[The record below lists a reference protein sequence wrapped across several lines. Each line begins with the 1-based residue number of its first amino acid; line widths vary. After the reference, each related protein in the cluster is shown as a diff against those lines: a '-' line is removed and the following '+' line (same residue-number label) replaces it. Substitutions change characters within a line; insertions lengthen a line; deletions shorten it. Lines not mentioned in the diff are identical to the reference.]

1 MKKNININ
9 SQDIYKIISESIPGL
24 IKEDDFGLVDVPTA
38 SRGGHPDA
46 ALGPVQGDP
55 SRRSKTSNKKNTD
68 SKKDPQDGTTKADS
82 AGVTPDGTRPGEKPT
97 VGSGESPE
105 PTQSPVRLPASF
117 DDVPVDPSLAEPGD
131 EGRPEDDPE
140 PQPDPEPEEKPEEKP
155 EESPDLGQ
163 SGLVFRSEDLAVPEG
178 AAMSTATMQ
187 AKVKTDKG
195 TLTIIN
201 KGISPESDI
210 LEDDPNIIYTL
221 TSERD
226 GEKKSESFK
235 VPFSVVRRSNS
246 NNHFAAVLA
255 HLKGEMEEREQLAG
269 TPPDPEEEG
278 R

>member
-38 SRGGHPDA
+38 TRGGHGGD
-46 ALGPVQGDP
+46 LGPVQGDP
-55 SRRSKTSNKKNTD
+55 SRKSKTSDEENTD
-68 SKKDPQDGTTKADS
+68 SEKNPQPGKTKTDS
-82 AGVTPDGTRPGEKPT
+82 AGTTPDGTRPGEEAT

-105 PTQSPVRLPASF
+105 QPQAPASQPGSSNN
-117 DDVPVDPSLAEPGD
+117 VPVDSSSAEPGE
-131 EGRPEDDPE
+131 EGQPEDDPE

-155 EESPDLGQ
+155 EKAPDLGQ

-187 AKVKTDKG
+187 AKVTTDKG

-210 LEDDPNIIYTL
+210 LDADPNIIYTL

-235 VPFSVVRRSNS
+235 VPFSVVRRSNP

-255 HLKGEMEEREQLAG
+255 HLKGEMEEREQIAV